1 MRSKQAL
8 RSSGALKLKTPPSGA
23 GFMTSA
29 QRRYLAR
36 GLTQPGGKLP
46 LFDEEGREISPRTI
60 EACLT
65 HGWARPWSRN
75 PVKPGWFVC
84 RLTEEG
90 YRALGQPPPRRA
102 FDG

>member
-1 MRSKQAL
+1 MRTKQAL
-8 RSSGALKLKTPPSGA
+8 SSSGAVKPKTPPSGA
-23 GFMTSA
+23 GFMTSG

-36 GLTQPGGKLP
+36 GLKQPGGKLP
-46 LFDEEGREISPRTI
+46 LFDEGGQEISHRTI

-75 PVKPGWFVC
+75 PVKPGWLVC

>member
-8 RSSGALKLKTPPSGA
+8 SSSGAVKPKTPPSGA
-23 GFMTSA
+23 GLMTSG

-36 GLTQPGGKLP
+36 GLKQPGGKLP
-46 LFDEEGREISPRTI
+46 LFDEGGQEISHRTI

-90 YRALGQPPPRRA
+90 YRALGQPPPRHA

>member
-8 RSSGALKLKTPPSGA
+8 GSSGAVRLKTPPSGA

-36 GLTQPGGKLP
+36 GLKQPGGKLP

>member
-36 GLTQPGGKLP
+36 GLKQPGGNLP
-46 LFDEEGREISPRTI
+46 LFDEERREISPRTI

-102 FDG
+102 FNG

>member
-1 MRSKQAL
+1 MRTKQAL
-8 RSSGALKLKTPPSGA
+8 SSSGAVKLKTPPSGA
-23 GFMTSA
+23 GFMTSG

-36 GLTQPGGKLP
+36 GLKQPGGKLP
-46 LFDEEGREISPRTI
+46 LFDEQGQEISHRTI

>member
-8 RSSGALKLKTPPSGA
+8 RSSGPLRLKTPVSGV

-29 QRRYLAR
+29 QRRYLAC
-36 GLTQPGGKLP
+36 GLRQPGGKLP
-46 LFDEEGREISPRTI
+46 LFDEEGQEISHRTI

-65 HGWARPWSRN
+65 RGWARPWSRN

>member
-8 RSSGALKLKTPPSGA
+8 RSSGAVRLKTPPSGA

-36 GLTQPGGKLP
+36 GLKQPGGKLP

-90 YRALGQPPPRRA
+90 YCALGQPPPRPA